1 MSRQP
6 TFTPYPSYLDAK
18 AAIAFLEAAFGFETE
33 VMVLGPNDE
42 VVHAE
47 MGFGDGRVGIGTEW
61 RDEVRSPKNV
71 GGKSTC
77 SLHVQLE
84 SDVDAHCARAR
95 AAGATILSEPE
106 SKAYGDRTYV
116 CADPEGNIW
125 SFGQTIDQAARDSWD
140 RPGVITKEPAA

>member
-1 MSRQP
+1 MSREP
-6 TFTPYPSYLDAK
+6 TCTPYPSYLDAK

-47 MGFGDGRVGIGTEW
+47 MGFGNGRLGIGAEW
-61 RDEVRSPKNV
+61 GEVVRSPKTLS
-71 GGKSTC
+71 GKSTC
-77 SLHVQLE
+77 FLHVQIE
-84 SDVDAHCARAR
+84 SDVDSHCARAR

-116 CADPEGNIW
+116 CADPEGNVW
-125 SFGQTIDQAARDSWD
+125 SFAQTIDQAVRDSWD
-140 RPGVITKEPAA
+140 RPGVVTREAAT